1 MTTGIDVY
9 LKARELLGTPYIDSG
24 RKKDVGID
32 CIGVPIWV
40 AKQLGLGD
48 FNKFNFNKTNYK
60 QIVDAIATVCD
71 ERSLQSGALLVFDKR
86 STFHCGIVS
95 TYKEK
100 FGLIHAWEITKG
112 VCEHYLTKDWL
123 ACAVG
128 CYGLPGV
135 EYNS

>member
-1 MTTGIDVY
+1 MTTGTDVY
-9 LKARELLGTPYIDSG
+9 QKARELLGTPYINSG

-32 CIGVPIWV
+32 CIGLPIWV
-40 AKQLGLGD
+40 ATELGLGD
-48 FNKFNFNKTNYK
+48 FNKFNYPKTDTE
-60 QIVDAIATVCD
+60 QIVNAIANVC
-71 ERSLQSGALLVFDKR
+71 EKRSLQPGALLVFDKSR
-86 STFHCGIVS
+86 TFHCGIVS
-95 TYKEK
+95 VYKEK
-100 FGLIHAWEITKG
+100 LGLIHAWEITKG